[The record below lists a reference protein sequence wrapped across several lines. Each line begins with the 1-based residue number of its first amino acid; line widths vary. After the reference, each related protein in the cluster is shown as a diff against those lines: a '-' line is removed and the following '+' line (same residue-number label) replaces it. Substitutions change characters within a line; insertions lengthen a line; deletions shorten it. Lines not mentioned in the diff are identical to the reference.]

1 MFLGT
6 CSEDTFPMK
15 TFTASDMLWAEIK
28 FAMEYLDFLPFVSGE
43 YRFGLL
49 PDYACKVNCMS

>member
-28 FAMEYLDFLPFVSGE
+28 FAMEYLDFLPFVSVWLTP
-43 YRFGLL
+43 RLCL
-49 PDYACKVNCMS
+49 